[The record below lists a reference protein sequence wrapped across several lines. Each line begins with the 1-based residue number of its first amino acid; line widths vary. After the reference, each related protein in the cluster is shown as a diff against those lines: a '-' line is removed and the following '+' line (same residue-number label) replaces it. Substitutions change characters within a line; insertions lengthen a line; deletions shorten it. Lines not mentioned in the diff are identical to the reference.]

1 MQNHK
6 EDLINFLSNVPLF
19 SSVTSEQLEE
29 IASFFT
35 PEFCKRSINPIY
47 KSLKRP
53 FIIQA
58 MKNKTME
65 ACKNG
70 IKIKTLKSRA

>member
-1 MQNHK
+1 MA
-6 EDLINFLSNVPLF
+6 INSMVSGDFIKGEYSHSHSTITFLS
-19 SSVTSEQLEE
+19 
-29 IASFFT
+29 
-35 PEFCKRSINPIY
+35 KRSINPIY